1 MGLPSQSVKAF
12 VDDSYQLVSASSP
25 SVPLQGNDQ
34 SKGIQFLNEL
44 MSSYSGTGLMT
55 TIAKEVSTVLAIGQ
69 QFVTFADPAYTPTA
83 DIPLGRLSNL
93 QNAWLLL
100 DGVTY
105 PMYDES
111 RNTFFASYKYD
122 PLKGL
127 PRFVIVTNEV
137 NLTRMRIY
145 PAPSQAF
152 ELHIY
157 GKFELATLGPNDT
170 MQSLPAYYRRYLRFA
185 LAREL
190 AFYKG
195 RNSAWTPD
203 LQAMYDEAFKDMQS
217 VSAINLNI
225 ESDYESLLNGSWRV
239 RAGV

>member
-127 PRFVIVTNEV
+127 PRFRLTIGVT
-137 NLTRMRIY
+137 
-145 PAPSQAF
+145 A
-152 ELHIY
+152 
-157 GKFELATLGPNDT
+157 
-170 MQSLPAYYRRYLRFA
+170 
-185 LAREL
+185 
-190 AFYKG
+190 
-195 RNSAWTPD
+195 
-203 LQAMYDEAFKDMQS
+203 
-217 VSAINLNI
+217 VS
-225 ESDYESLLNGSWRV
+225 ESDDTISSSFSMPSFVSIDTLISTVSKVEFKISSISFFNRV
-239 RAGV
+239 LRS